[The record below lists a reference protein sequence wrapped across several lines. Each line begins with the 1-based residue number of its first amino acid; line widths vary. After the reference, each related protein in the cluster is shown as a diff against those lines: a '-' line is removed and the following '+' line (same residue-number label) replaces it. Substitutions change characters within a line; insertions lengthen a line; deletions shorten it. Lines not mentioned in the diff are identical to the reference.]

1 MRGKALCVCV
11 KSINR
16 QWRLQIQL
24 LDEDRLLNSKHS
36 TTSIAHLHSYR
47 REEST
52 MMLVGGGIGRVI
64 EFEKAQPAT
73 EHEVINIRLSIS
85 KKAISDSNYTFL
97 PCRCSLCQTDEPT
110 SSSSS
115 RKKYITRRNDWR
127 WKEIILL
134 WFYYWKWQKLFKD
147 QKWPNRMGEISAWIA
162 FYRLSTLSLRNRFGL
177 VCAAHTAVLIYTLS
191 GTSENVSHAFA
202 LLIIT
207 QTKQHIRVRREVNK
221 HRFDLYVKHKMPNHS
236 DKIDRLPSLRPVVQ
250 YICVFLIFHCVLLQC
265 CVRTVLNTQL
275 IEWNDWYRCWVV
287 S

>member
-1 MRGKALCVCV
+1 MKRVRWCWWGEELAESLNLKRRNRRPNMKWSTLDSQLAKRPFRTATTHFCHVAALYA
-11 KSINR
+11 KPTN
-16 QWRLQIQL
+16 
-24 LDEDRLLNSKHS
+24 
-36 TTSIAHLHSYR
+36 
-47 REEST
+47 
-52 MMLVGGGIGRVI
+52 
-64 EFEKAQPAT
+64 QPAAAAAAA
-73 EHEVINIRLSIS
+73 E
-85 KKAISDSNYTFL
+85 
-97 PCRCSLCQTDEPT
+97 
-110 SSSSS
+110 
-115 RKKYITRRNDWR
+115 KYITRRNDWR

-250 YICVFLIFHCVLLQC
+250 SFVFFSFFIVC
-265 CVRTVLNTQL
+265 CCNAVCALCTTHN
-275 IEWNDWYRCWVV
+275 
-287 S
+287 